1 MQAAHPLS
9 SDVLLALGFD
19 EDDKRITTA
28 AVCLYPS
35 HIKDAVNSLKKMGV
49 ADRIPV
55 ASGTLCMCVC
65 VCRRFPSRSTA
76 LVSKQIVYH

>member
-1 MQAAHPLS
+1 MS

-35 HIKDAVNSLKKMGV
+35 RVADAVSSLKKMGM

-55 ASGTLCMCVC
+55 ASGTFVC
-65 VCRRFPSRSTA
+65 V
-76 LVSKQIVYH
+76 